1 MQVCS
6 IPLAELV
13 NQNRSSMEEVH
24 VGEGRY
30 SSLVRG
36 SHQGPVI
43 AISCAQS
50 KPLLI
55 SAGEDLTIRVMEAR
69 SLGVCHLSQLIR
81 LPRGRFGTIA
91 RGRATLSS
99 CCRIVLLICRF
110 TRMACSC

>member
-1 MQVCS
+1 MCS

-69 SLGVCHLSQLIR
+69 SLGVCHLS
-81 LPRGRFGTIA
+81 
-91 RGRATLSS
+91 
-99 CCRIVLLICRF
+99 
-110 TRMACSC
+110 